1 MTRWKSRSE
10 SFGIRRAHGIA
21 AAPVLIMLGLLIAVT
36 AGCRSAADAWEPR
49 EVSREQSEAEL
60 TRVLERAEAAADGSA
75 IAIAGRDIW
84 TVAADAALTVH
95 PECVSVVGDGTSS
108 YADAGMGVIAEF
120 EADPHLPA
128 DADNWLHVRSY
139 GEPSRAYIDKR
150 RVVLLWLRPGIPHDF
165 AVVATEY
172 VPESGSAAD
181 GPEVEWKRTAEI
193 RVSYCYDAT
202 GSELANFDRA
212 ALPPLDLSN
221 LDGHS
226 AFHEVWLRVRQPG
239 EFLCGESSQP
249 GFDVDGLDE
258 NAPEY
263 SGVAEGSDPTPE
275 MLQALEY
282 GGGDSSDFEL
292 WYVSAR
298 RALFVSLDDR
308 EHDPTDVARV
318 VHLWWLGFDAE
329 GIPVW
334 GPEFSGVWY
343 RCDDE

>member
-1 MTRWKSRSE
+1 MCPLPRL
-10 SFGIRRAHGIA
+10 GITWRLLA
-21 AAPVLIMLGLLIAVT
+21 ALLLIAAVG
-36 AGCRSAADAWEPR
+36 GCRSAADAWEPR

-60 TRVLERAEAAADGSA
+60 ERVLERAEAAADGSA

-84 TVAADAALTVH
+84 AVAADAALTVH
-95 PECVSVVGDGTSS
+95 PECVSVVGGGKSS
-108 YADAGMGVIAEF
+108 YTDAGMGVIKEF
-120 EADPHLPA
+120 DADPRLPV
-128 DADNWLHVRSY
+128 DADDWLHVRSY

-172 VPESGSAAD
+172 VPESDSAVD
-181 GPEVEWKRTAEI
+181 GPEVEWRRTAEI
-193 RVSYCYDAT
+193 QVSYCYDAA
-202 GSELANFDRA
+202 GDELANFDRA
-212 ALPPLDLSN
+212 DLPPLDLAS

-226 AFHEVWLRVRQPG
+226 AFEEVWLRVRQPG
-239 EFLCGESSQP
+239 EFLCGESAQP
-249 GFDVDGLDE
+249 GFDVEGLDE

-263 SGVAEGSDPTPE
+263 SGVAEGSDPAPE
-275 MLQALEY
+275 MLRVLQF
-282 GGGDSSDFEL
+282 GGRDSDDFEL

-308 EHDPTDVARV
+308 EHGPTDVARV

-329 GIPVW
+329 GVPVW

>member
-1 MTRWKSRSE
+1 MISLLRLVTA
-10 SFGIRRAHGIA
+10 RRIFA
-21 AAPVLIMLGLLIAVT
+21 ALLLIVAVG
-36 AGCRSAADAWEPR
+36 GCRSAADAWEPR

-60 TRVLERAEAAADGSA
+60 ERVLERAEAAADGSE

-84 TVAADAALTVH
+84 AVAADAALTVH
-95 PECVSVVGDGTSS
+95 PECVSVVGDGKSS
-108 YADAGMGVIAEF
+108 YVDAGMGVVEEF
-120 EADPHLPA
+120 DADPRLPI

-165 AVVATEY
+165 VVVATEY
-172 VPESGSAAD
+172 VPESNSAVD

-193 RVSYCYDAT
+193 QVSYCYDVADD
-202 GSELANFDRA
+202 ELANFDRA
-212 ALPPLDLSN
+212 DLPPLDLSS

-226 AFHEVWLRVRQPG
+226 ALQEVWLRARQPG
-239 EFLCGESSQP
+239 EFLCGAIMQP
-249 GFDVDGLDE
+249 DLDVEGLDE

-263 SGVAEGSDPTPE
+263 SGVAEGSDPTPA
-275 MLQALEY
+275 MLRVLQFE
-282 GGGDSSDFEL
+282 GRDSDDFEL

-308 EHDPTDVARV
+308 EQGPTDVARV

-329 GIPVW
+329 GVPVW